1 MNVVVLLATGFEEL
15 EAVTIVDV
23 LRRAG
28 ISVLLAGIAPPPI
41 EGGHGIKV
49 VPDLSIDDVT
59 TYDALVLPGG
69 SLGTSTSN
77 AINAFSSSYA
87 QHTTPANTSAR
98 FVLPRTCS
106 AWRVSWE
113 GRGRHV
119 IQGSK
124 SRARSA

>member
-59 TYDALVLPGG
+59 TSFRAGA
-69 SLGTSTSN
+69 LGTSTSN